1 MISIGGL
8 SNKEFS
14 EMVQWFDTRRWSSG
28 LILGGGPVDL
38 KQKAFVLKTVFI
50 HDNCVCGG
58 VSEDLG
64 NGA

>member
-1 MISIGGL
+1 M
-8 SNKEFS
+8 
-14 EMVQWFDTRRWSSG
+14 
-28 LILGGGPVDL
+28 DL

-58 VSEDLG
+58 VGEDSR

>member
-1 MISIGGL
+1 MNSIRGL

-28 LILGGGPVDL
+28 F
-38 KQKAFVLKTVFI
+38 KKKAVVLKTVFI

-58 VSEDLG
+58 VGEDSG